1 MDKQFIGVG
10 GIQPEVEPIRTYDY
24 ERAFGTNLEENDFT
38 SYYILPK
45 DRIGIIKNQGSV
57 GACVGCVMSSLTEVF
72 EKIEA
77 EKDGRNLSDEDVE
90 FSEGWAYG
98 ALREAKDNY
107 YGMYT
112 SLALEQWRKKGI
124 VPKKYFNFLE
134 EMPLMRQRV
143 DAFPELYKIAER
155 YRIKSY
161 VSINYANKEKRDLA
175 IKEAIYNRQHG
186 LLAVSVNY
194 FGESHCIMLIGWDD
208 KNDRYIFKNSWGEK
222 WSGDGIGEI
231 PKQYIDF
238 VYVITD
244 EELGLPFTDVKTD
257 EWYFGDVKNVYLGN
271 LMNGISDTEFGPL
284 NNITRA
290 EFATLL
296 GRLVNLTNDRL
307 ENIVNI
313 LKIKNN
319 KSDSYY
325 VPSSYLIQKVR
336 TDQMKFTDVKDEA
349 WYYND
354 VVTAY
359 EYGLINGKSE
369 DIFDPEANIT
379 RAEIATLIVR
389 ICEVF
394 LEKINYILT
403 RSNKKKIVEIEEN
416 CNFVDVTEQDWFYS
430 AVKTIYNLGIMSGK
444 GNNCFD
450 PNTFTTRAETAAI
463 INRLS
468 KYIDSKNYIAVN

>member
-1 MDKQFIGVG
+1 MDKQFIAVG
-10 GIQPEVEPIRTYDY
+10 GIQPEVEPLRTYDY
-24 ERAFGTNLEENDFT
+24 ERVFGTNSEENDYP

-107 YGMYT
+107 WGMFT

-143 DAFPELYKIAER
+143 DAFPELYEIAKR

-161 VSINYANKEKRDLA
+161 VSINYAIREKRDLA
-175 IKEAIYNRQHG
+175 IKEAIYNRKHG
-186 LLAVSVNY
+186 LLAVSTDY

-231 PKQYIDF
+231 PKREINF

-244 EELGLPFTDVKTD
+244 EELGLPFIDVKTD
-257 EWYFGDVKNVYLGN
+257 DWYYGDVKNVYLGN
-271 LMNGISDTEFGPL
+271 LMNGISDTEFGSL

-296 GRLVNLTNDRL
+296 GRLVTLTNERL

-313 LKIKNN
+313 LKIKYN
-319 KSDSYY
+319 KSNSYY
-325 VPSSYLIQKVR
+325 NPSFYLIQNSR
-336 TDQMKFTDVKDEA
+336 TNQMPFVDVSSEA

-354 VVTAY
+354 VITAY
-359 EYGLINGKSE
+359 KYGLINGKTE
-369 DIFDPEANIT
+369 TTFEPESYIT

-389 ICEVF
+389 ISNLF
-394 LEKINYILT
+394 LEKLNYILT
-403 RSNKKKIVEIEEN
+403 RTNKQKIVEKEN
-416 CNFVDVTEQDWFYS
+416 DFNFTDVLEQDWFYS

-444 GNNCFD
+444 ENNCFD
-450 PNTFTTRAETAAI
+450 PNSFTTRAETAAI

-468 KYIDSKNYIAVN
+468 KYIDSKNYIAVQ